1 MTAFEAETSQR
12 RPLVERVL
20 DRVLPRLKARPT
32 HSEIFEW
39 VCQDVRGPAVDHF
52 GHNGYVLHYSVSDYR
67 ARGDSNRMPI
77 LAPAAFEELKES
89 TADSRP
95 FVRHVRSWIVT
106 ATPKS

>member
-1 MTAFEAETSQR
+1 
-12 RPLVERVL
+12 
-20 DRVLPRLKARPT
+20 
-32 HSEIFEW
+32 
-39 VCQDVRGPAVDHF
+39 
-52 GHNGYVLHYSVSDYR
+52 
-67 ARGDSNRMPI
+67 MPI